1 MIFNITYDVSVNL
14 APATFKSAVASV
26 AQFFQNLFSDPV
38 TINITVGYGEV
49 GGQSMPSGALGS
61 NISFL
66 NSYSYAQI
74 KSAFAAD
81 SKGGDDVTA
90 VSTLPATSPAPG
102 GGTYWVPRAEAKAL
116 GLIGASG
123 NLDGNVGFSNTVAFD
138 YDNSNGITA
147 GQYDFF
153 GVAAHEF
160 SEIMGRILL
169 TGRTIGS
176 TANSYVPYDL
186 FHYSAPGVRDFV
198 GTTPGYFSLDGGNTN
213 LDNFNTNPS
222 GDFGDWAASA
232 GNDSFLAFSNAG
244 VVNAVTAPDLR
255 AMDILGWNRSAP
267 TAATFL
273 AQGDFNSDG
282 KSDFTWRDANAQ
294 MSMWSVDALG
304 NFAVTNLGT
313 IGSSWTVL
321 TADHFVNAGTSQML
335 TRSDPDGTMTLWWV
349 AGGALTGIN
358 LGQHWSNISF
368 VDHGNFVP
376 SGQSDILVRN
386 NIDNHMYVWW
396 VDQNSSTLQGMDL
409 GPYWA
414 NIQYKGHG
422 DFNSDGT
429 LDMLVRNVTD
439 NHMYVW
445 WVGANNALQGADLG
459 AHWGNIDL
467 VATGQF
473 TSNGGTNMLVRN
485 NVDNHMYDWWIDH
498 NTNTLQGMDLGPYWA
513 NIQFLGSGNFMGD
526 SKSEMLVRN
535 AVDHHVY
542 EWWIDQNS
550 HTLQGGDLGPSD
562 PNWLVQ
568 ATGDYNGDGYTD
580 LLWHNMA
587 DGRVVVEFN
596 GTQLSQL
603 PSQVVAT
610 VTGASAT
617 PPPSPP
623 PSSDQTSGTVAYG
636 PDDDDDHGIGGGT
649 PVPVADAGT
658 SPQTTS
664 PQAASPQTTAPETT
678 SPETTWPGAPTDDAG
693 GGPNSP
699 LHPSDLF
706 FA

>member
-81 SKGGDDVTA
+81 SKGGDDATA

-244 VVNAVTAPDLR
+244 VLNAVTAPDLR

-273 AQGDFNSDG
+273 TQGDFNSDG

-313 IGSSWTVL
+313 VASSWTIL

-498 NTNTLQGMDLGPYWA
+498 NTNTLQGMDLGPL
-513 NIQFLGSGNFMGD
+513 LGQHSVPRLRQLHGRQQIRDAGAQCGRSSCLRVVDRPEQPHAAGRRSRSVRPELACAGNRRLQRRRLHRPAVAQHGGRSGGGGVQRDTAVATAVASSGD
-526 SKSEMLVRN
+526 GHRRKRN
-535 AVDHHVY
+535 APAVAAPV
-542 EWWIDQNS
+542 
-550 HTLQGGDLGPSD
+550 LGP
-562 PNWLVQ
+562 NKR
-568 ATGDYNGDGYTD
+568 NGR
-580 LLWHNMA
+580 LRA
-587 DGRVVVEFN
+587 R
-596 GTQLSQL
+596 
-603 PSQVVAT
+603 
-610 VTGASAT
+610 
-617 PPPSPP
+617 
-623 PSSDQTSGTVAYG
+623 
-636 PDDDDDHGIGGGT
+636 
-649 PVPVADAGT
+649 
-658 SPQTTS
+658 
-664 PQAASPQTTAPETT
+664 
-678 SPETTWPGAPTDDAG
+678 
-693 GGPNSP
+693 
-699 LHPSDLF
+699 
-706 FA
+706 

>member
-1 MIFNITYDVSVNL
+1 VSVNL
-14 APATFKSAVASV
+14 APATFKSAVTSV
-26 AQFFQNLFSDPV
+26 AQFFQNLYSDPV
-38 TINITVGYGEV
+38 TINVTVGYGEV
-49 GGQSMPSGALGS
+49 GGQLLPSGALGS
-61 NISFL
+61 NITFL
-66 NSYSYAQI
+66 NSYGYSQI
-74 KSAFAAD
+74 RSAFAAD
-81 SKGGDDVTA
+81 SKGGDDGTA
-90 VSTLPATSPAPG
+90 VATLPATSPAPG
-102 GGTYWVPRAEAKAL
+102 GGTYWVARAEAKAL

-138 YDNSNGITA
+138 YDNSNGVTA

-160 SEIMGRILL
+160 TEVMGRILL

-198 GTTPGYFSLDGGNTN
+198 GTTPGYFSLNGGNTN
-213 LDNFNTNPS
+213 LDNFNTNPG

-244 VVNAVTAPDLR
+244 VVNAVTATDLR
-255 AMDILGWNRSAP
+255 VMDILGWDRVQAP
-267 TAATFL
+267 TAGTFL

-282 KSDFTWRDANAQ
+282 KSDFAWRDANAQ
-294 MSMWSVDALG
+294 MSMWSVDAQG
-304 NFAVTNLGT
+304 NFATTSLGAV
-313 IGSSWTVL
+313 GFSWTIL
-321 TADHFVNAGTSQML
+321 TANHFINASTSQML

-368 VDHGNFVP
+368 IDSGNFVP
-376 SGQSDILVRN
+376 AGQSDILVRN

-396 VDQNSSTLQGMDL
+396 VDQNGSTLQGVDL
-409 GPYWA
+409 GAAWA
-414 NIQYKGHG
+414 NIQYKAHADFTG
-422 DFNSDGT
+422 DGIV
-429 LDMLVRNVTD
+429 DMLVRNMTD

-445 WVGANNALQGADLG
+445 WVGQSNTLQGMDLG
-459 AHWGNIDL
+459 AAWGNIDL
-467 VATGQF
+467 VTTGQF
-473 TSNGGTNMLVRN
+473 TSNGATNMLVRN

-498 NTNTLQGMDLGPYWA
+498 NTGTLQGIDLGAAWS
-513 NIQFLGSGNFMGD
+513 NIQFLASGNFMGD

-542 EWWIDQNS
+542 EWWIDQAG
-550 HTLQGGDLGPSD
+550 HALQGADLGPSD

-587 DGRVVVEFN
+587 DGRVIVEFN
-596 GTQLSQL
+596 GSQLSQL
-603 PSQVVAT
+603 VGTA
-610 VTGASAT
+610 TGASAA
-617 PPPSPP
+617 PPPAPP
-623 PSSDQTSGTVAYG
+623 PSSDQAGGTVAYG
-636 PDDDDDHGIGGGT
+636 PDDDDDDHGIAGGT
-649 PVPVADAGT
+649 PLPVADAAT

-664 PQAASPQTTAPETT
+664 PETT
-678 SPETTWPGAPTDDAG
+678 SPQMTWPGAPSHDAG

-699 LHPSDLF
+699 LHSNELF